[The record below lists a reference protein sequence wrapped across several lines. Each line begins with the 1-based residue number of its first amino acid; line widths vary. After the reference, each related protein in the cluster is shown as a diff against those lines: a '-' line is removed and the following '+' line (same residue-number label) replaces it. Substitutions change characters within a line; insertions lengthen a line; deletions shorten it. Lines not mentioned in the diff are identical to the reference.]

1 MKTLGLTLLLAALI
15 APGSAAAD
23 AVTEWNEIAVATAA
37 AGKHG
42 ASEASRTTAL
52 VHAAIFDAVNAVEVR
67 YAPYK
72 IAIPAPAGASSE
84 SAAVAA
90 AHAALVRLY
99 PDQRATL
106 DQAVTRSLARIPEGA
121 ARADGIAV

>member
-1 MKTLGLTLLLAALI
+1 
-15 APGSAAAD
+15 
-23 AVTEWNEIAVATAA
+23 A

-121 ARADGIAV
+121 ARADGIAVGEKVGAAMVTLRANDGATAPNTYRPV